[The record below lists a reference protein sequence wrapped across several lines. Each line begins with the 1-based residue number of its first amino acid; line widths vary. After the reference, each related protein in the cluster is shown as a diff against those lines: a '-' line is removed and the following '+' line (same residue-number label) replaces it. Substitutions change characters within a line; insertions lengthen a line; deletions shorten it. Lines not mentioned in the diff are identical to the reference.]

1 MLFTFKSIYFIGW
14 KVHLDS
20 KQIVSA
26 LHHQH
31 VIWMILYFL
40 LSSSK
45 GCYFMWLV
53 CWDKQ
58 FQENWSKK
66 WTKRKVVLRKRNQW
80 HCTFSL
86 GRGGET
92 TNSFETLQL
101 AKFHARNYTQ
111 CGISFKAT
119 NIIITFRCAQEKY
132 LIAEFMHMSS
142 FATTYYISRGLVF
155 CGFFF
160 LHFTFQTA
168 RKYVC
173 FQQFGSLATCILFWT
188 ARVSMSRWDKK
199 SFKRI
204 SIFWQFTTLFPLH
217 HYSNGTAFLSL
228 PSSKFN
234 KDKNNCSVKCWK

>member
-1 MLFTFKSIYFIGW
+1 M
-14 KVHLDS
+14 HLGS

-58 FQENWSKK
+58 FQENWSNK

-86 GRGGET
+86 ERGGET
-92 TNSFETLQL
+92 TNSVETLQL
-101 AKFHARNYTQ
+101 AKFHARNYTE

-155 CGFFF
+155 CDFFF
-160 LHFTFQTA
+160 LLLTFQTA

-173 FQQFGSLATCILFWT
+173 FQQFGKIHAFCFGLLAFQWVDETKKALNEFPFFGNLQHCFRFIIT
-188 ARVSMSRWDKK
+188 A
-199 SFKRI
+199 
-204 SIFWQFTTLFPLH
+204 TTLHF
-217 HYSNGTAFLSL
+217 FLCL
-228 PSSKFN
+228 PQN
-234 KDKNNCSVKCWK
+234 SVKIKTIAA